1 MMTMIGCMAMTCD
14 DDDDDWW
21 LQALRRAQ
29 YFKQSFRPQALRR
42 ARDLKPSESRRLQAL
57 GRARDFKHSG
67 KPKTSSPRKG
77 PRLRALGMMTTMMPV
92 PRKNTKTTTQK
103 ANGAAA
109 AATVRKPNIQTNIET
124 TRSTFGVQR
133 SNQDATKSK
142 S

>member
-1 MMTMIGCMAMTCD
+1 
-14 DDDDDWW
+14 
-21 LQALRRAQ
+21 
-29 YFKQSFRPQALRR
+29 
-42 ARDLKPSESRRLQAL
+42 
-57 GRARDFKHSG
+57 
-67 KPKTSSPRKG
+67 
-77 PRLRALGMMTTMMPV
+77 MMTTMMPM

-124 TRSTFGVQR
+124 TRSTLGVQKSNWDTTKSSFDLRTPKPDIQTNIETTGSTFGVQR

>member
-1 MMTMIGCMAMTCD
+1 MMSMAMTCD
-14 DDDDDWW
+14 DDDDNDG
-21 LQALRRAQ
+21 
-29 YFKQSFRPQALRR
+29 FKPSGELDTSSPERTRPQVLRR

-67 KPKTSSPRKG
+67 EPKTSSPRKG
-77 PRLRALGMMTTMMPV
+77 PRLRALGMMTTMMPM

-109 AATVRKPNIQTNIET
+109 AATVRKPNIQANIET